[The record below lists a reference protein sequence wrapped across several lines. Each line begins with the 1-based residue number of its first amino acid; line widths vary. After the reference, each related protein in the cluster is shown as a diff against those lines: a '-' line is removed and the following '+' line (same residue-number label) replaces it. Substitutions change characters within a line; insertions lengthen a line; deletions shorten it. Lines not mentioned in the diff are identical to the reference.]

1 MELGRYG
8 LEPRVSCWV
17 HKPQKIYT
25 FGFVVGNIIPKS
37 CTVYPLSYWV
47 GLRHPVPGIGTLLIS
62 EPLHREFQTPG
73 VQKCRVDL

>member
-1 MELGRYG
+1 MGCQGFLQHTVTTIIIYGTFSERLRSWTVLELGRYG

-37 CTVYPLSYWV
+37 CTVYPLSY
-47 GLRHPVPGIGTLLIS
+47 
-62 EPLHREFQTPG
+62 
-73 VQKCRVDL
+73 